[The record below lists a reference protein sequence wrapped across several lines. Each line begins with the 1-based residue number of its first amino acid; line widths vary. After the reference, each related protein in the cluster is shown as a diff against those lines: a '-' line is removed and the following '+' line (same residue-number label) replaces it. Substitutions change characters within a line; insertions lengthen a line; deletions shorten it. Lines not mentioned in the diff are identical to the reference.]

1 MHENIR
7 EGFDVFLHDGDGAVG
22 AVRQVHPQAILVY
35 VEDGGDFLVP
45 AEAVVDVEAEKVILD
60 PSKLETRMLDFI
72 RRRRRDED
80 PNLAG

>member
-1 MHENIR
+1 MHEKIR
-7 EGFDVFLHDGDGAVG
+7 EGFDVFLRDGDGSVG
-22 AVRQVHPQAILVY
+22 AVRQVHPAAILVY

>member
-1 MHENIR
+1 MHEKIR
-7 EGFDVFLHDGDGAVG
+7 EGFDVFLHDGDGSVG

-72 RRRRRDED
+72 RRRHRDED